1 MKKHSLFFAVILSF
15 TCGCFQYT
23 PPTPVLLSNKFTP
36 ANHSASDEILLSL
49 SVLTLN
55 DARKIALQNNQN
67 YRAAYLMVDAARMRY
82 YQSMGAYAPEISV
95 GNRTGQNLDWGYNM
109 HNPPSDIAGRNYGFS
124 VSSTVNASYLLFDGF
139 ARYLNVLIQKSS
151 LAKETAIRNR
161 VRCMLKRSVEY
172 AYFDMQLAAA
182 LQSIQRENIEF
193 NRRMYNLTSPEVLS
207 GKRNANQALNFQII
221 IGDAQGALL
230 DAVNQQ
236 QIANYALAQL
246 MGYSAGEL
254 PKQLA
259 LEPLPEKLERIY
271 YSVDACI
278 EIALENN
285 PDMHIMQQQLKIAYY
300 NKLKSYSAFFPVI
313 SANFQYKNIN
323 HNSSYQNYRVNSSHY
338 GNNEMYYGVEANYLI
353 FNGFTRYNTMREM
366 QAMLAVTEFNMAE
379 TYLQILNDIRSAY
392 ANYDTAYKRYQI
404 YQSLIPLARQERELV
419 RDLYLKYQEG
429 VDRLDRTQNDFV
441 SAQTNTVVAIT
452 NCRKAIAQLEAI
464 MMMDIYPNSG
474 SRKS

>member
-1 MKKHSLFFAVILSF
+1 ATDDM
-15 TCGCFQYT
+15 
-23 PPTPVLLSNKFTP
+23 LLNMS
-36 ANHSASDEILLSL
+36 I
-49 SVLTLN
+49 LTLD
-55 DARKIALQNNQN
+55 DAKVIAIKNNQN
-67 YRAAYLMVDAARMRY
+67 YRAAYLMVDAARLRY
-82 YQSMGAYAPEISV
+82 YQSLGAYAPEITV
-95 GNRTGQNLDWGYNM
+95 GNRIGQDFAWGYNM
-109 HNPPSDIAGRNYGFS
+109 HNPPSDISGRNYGFS
-124 VSSTVNASYLLFDGF
+124 VNSTVNASYLLFDGF
-139 ARYLNVLIQKSS
+139 ARYLNVLIQKSN
-151 LAKETAIRNR
+151 LEKESAIRNR

-172 AYFDMQLAAA
+172 AYFDLQLAAA
-182 LQSIQRENIEF
+182 LQAIQLENIDF
-193 NRRMYNLTSPEVLS
+193 NRRMYSLTQPAVVS
-207 GKRNANQALNFQII
+207 GKRNANQSLNFQII
-221 IGDAQGALL
+221 IGNAQGSYL

-246 MGYSAGEL
+246 MGYAAGEL

-259 LEPLPEKLERIY
+259 VEPFPQKLERIY

-278 EIALENN
+278 EIALEKN

-313 SANFQYKNIN
+313 NANFQFNNMN
-323 HNSSYQNYRVNSSHY
+323 HNSSYQDYRVNSSHY
-338 GNNEMYYGVEANYLI
+338 GNNEMYYGLEANYLI

-392 ANYDTAYKRYQI
+392 ANYDTAYQRYQI
-404 YQSLIPLARQERELV
+404 YQPLIALAKQERELV
-419 RDLYLKYQEG
+419 TELYLQYQEG

-441 SAQTNTVVAIT
+441 STQTNAVVAAT

-474 SRKS
+474 SKNVMNGGM